1 MDAKDPLQRENSPA
15 PAPDSVQPPAP
26 LPPLLIGRRLRGLW
40 DGLLRTNRSILAGV
54 LGLAVG
60 GGGTFALKPGAHP
73 SVVVSP
79 GSAVV
84 PLKQT
89 MVPVVVDSCQY
100 WLFMMGEPT
109 NANFTASLT
118 HSGSCTNW
126 MAHQAY
132 MR

>member
-1 MDAKDPLQRENSPA
+1 METKDPLQR
-15 PAPDSVQPPAP
+15 PDAASDPAP
-26 LPPLLIGRRLRGLW
+26 LPPLLIGRRLRGLLEPLAKNRPLLA
-40 DGLLRTNRSILAGV
+40 GLL
-54 LGLAVG
+54 GLVVG
-60 GGGTFALKPGAHP
+60 GGGTMAFRPTHHPVVFTPTTTAIALR
-73 SVVVSP
+73 
-79 GSAVV
+79 
-84 PLKQT
+84 QT
-89 MVPVVVDSCQY
+89 MVPAVVDGCQY